1 MISRKLAK
9 IFAYGFAAV
18 LILIGL
24 GFFASDVPVT
34 RMCRRDCWLNE
45 LLNML
50 FGDSVAKILIGSI
63 FLLLAAGFIGLVRRG
78 LRKRDRP

>member
-9 IFAYGFAAV
+9 IFAYSFAAV

-34 RMCRRDCWLNE
+34 HMCRRDCWLNE

-50 FGDSVAKILIGSI
+50 LGDRIAKILIGSL
-63 FLLLAAGFIGLVRRG
+63 FLLLAGALIGLVRKG
-78 LRKRDRP
+78 LRKTDRP